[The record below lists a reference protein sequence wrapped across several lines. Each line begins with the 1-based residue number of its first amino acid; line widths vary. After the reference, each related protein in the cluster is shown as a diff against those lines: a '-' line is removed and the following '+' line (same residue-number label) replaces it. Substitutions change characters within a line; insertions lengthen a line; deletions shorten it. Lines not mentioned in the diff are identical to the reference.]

1 MTKQEFI
8 EIDNTTHFVPAKLI
22 STSNNLAHI
31 QVKTTSG
38 YEDIVVERMYS
49 FEQPP
54 GKVVVPQDVARW
66 YAVTVETGHDPLVDF
81 INLILT
87 MGKYEGR
94 NPNYNYDTG
103 LYKWIKETPNAIQIV
118 SNMHQFGYEVEKEQ
132 LYVVTDG
139 NKLYLKQFDELDAV
153 IVIDDVLGATDYAK
167 RYSDKTEAQKAA
179 DELDWIV
186 KEVE

>member
-1 MTKQEFI
+1 MNINEAIEKIKSVAYNTGTFFKVMEVSLDKVI
-8 EIDNTTHFVPAKLI
+8 EI
-22 STSNNLAHI
+22 
-31 QVKTTSG
+31 
-38 YEDIVVERMYS
+38 VEQIDT
-49 FEQPP
+49 QP
-54 GKVVVPQDVARW
+54 KVVVPQDVARW
-66 YAVTVETGHDPLVDF
+66 YVVTVETGHDPLVDF
-81 INLILT
+81 TNLILT

-153 IVIDDVLGATDYAK
+153 IVIDDVLGATNYAK
-167 RYSDKTEAQKAA
+167 RYSDKTEAQKDA